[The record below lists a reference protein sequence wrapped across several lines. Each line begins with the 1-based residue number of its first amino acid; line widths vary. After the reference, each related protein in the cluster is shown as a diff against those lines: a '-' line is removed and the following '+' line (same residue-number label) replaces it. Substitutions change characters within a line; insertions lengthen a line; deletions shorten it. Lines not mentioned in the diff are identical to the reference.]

1 MTQLIVSD
9 PRGDHMDNGSVD
21 ELWAAFRV
29 DRDVELRNRL
39 VLQYSPLV
47 KYVAGRLRTRLPDNV
62 EYNDLVSDG
71 IIGLMDAIER
81 FDPDRG
87 LTFQTFA
94 VPRIRG
100 AMVDA
105 LRALDWV
112 PRSVREKVRR
122 VEEAQRT
129 LEAKLG
135 RIPED
140 PEIAAELGISVTELR
155 ELYAKVAFTSVA
167 TLDDLDLPDDL
178 SASATHRVE
187 DDHAKAALLKVVDEL
202 PERDQVIIALYYF
215 EGLTLA
221 EIGRVL
227 GVTESRV
234 SQLHSRATLVLR
246 TKLTAVDAA

>member
-1 MTQLIVSD
+1 
-9 PRGDHMDNGSVD
+9 MDSGSVN
-21 ELWAAFRV
+21 ELWAAFRAE
-29 DRDVELRNRL
+29 RDVELRNRL

-47 KYVAGRLRTRLPDNV
+47 KYVAGRLRTRLPDSV
-62 EYNDLVSDG
+62 DYNDLVSDG

-81 FDPDRG
+81 FDPGRG

-122 VEEAQRT
+122 VDEAQRI
-129 LEAKLG
+129 LEARLG
-135 RIPED
+135 RIPDD
-140 PEIAAELGISVTELR
+140 PEIAAELGIPVSELR

-167 TLDDLDLPDDL
+167 TLDDLDLADDL
-178 SASATHRVE
+178 AGAATHRVE
-187 DDHAKAALLKVVDEL
+187 DDHAKAALLKVVGEL

-215 EGLTLA
+215 EGFTLA

-246 TKLTAVDAA
+246 TKLTAADAA

>member
-1 MTQLIVSD
+1 
-9 PRGDHMDNGSVD
+9 MDNGSVD
-21 ELWAAFRV
+21 ELWAAFRG
-29 DRDVELRNRL
+29 DRDVDVRNRL

-47 KYVAGRLRTRLPDNV
+47 KYVAGRLRARLPENV
-62 EYNDLVSDG
+62 DYNDLVSDG
-71 IIGLMDAIER
+71 IIGLMDAIDR
-81 FDPDRG
+81 FDPGRG

-122 VEEAQRT
+122 VEEAERT
-129 LEAKLG
+129 LETRLG
-135 RIPED
+135 RIPDD
-140 PEIAAELGISVTELR
+140 PEIAAELDMSVTELR

-167 TLDDLDLPDDL
+167 TLDDLDLPDDP
-178 SASATHRVE
+178 SGDDAHRVE

-227 GVTESRV
+227 QVTESRV

-246 TKLTAVDAA
+246 TKLSGPDAA